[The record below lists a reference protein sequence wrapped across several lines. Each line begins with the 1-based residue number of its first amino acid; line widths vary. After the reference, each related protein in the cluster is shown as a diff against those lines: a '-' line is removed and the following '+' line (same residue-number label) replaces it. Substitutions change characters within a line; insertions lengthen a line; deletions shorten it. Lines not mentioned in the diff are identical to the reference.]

1 MLRSGS
7 TRRQGKRCGESTT
20 SSPLGAPPA
29 IADGVVYVFAGR
41 VDPIAN
47 TQSGVVLAVE
57 AASGSERW
65 RYDTGFAPSQLG
77 AWDVAVAEG
86 LVVVP
91 GAGFL
96 LALG

>member
-1 MLRSGS
+1 MAS
-7 TRRQGKRCGESTT
+7 RRRRVRA
-20 SSPLGAPPA
+20 LGAA
-29 IADGVVYVFAGR
+29 GHRRRRGLRFAGR

-47 TQSGVVLAVE
+47 TQSGVVAVK

-65 RYDTGFAPSQLG
+65 RYDTEFAPSHLG

-91 GAGFL
+91 GSRPSSGLVSA
-96 LALG
+96 